1 MSVFSV
7 MYARKHQGQGQN
19 YIVYVFRGRFQLQ
32 STDKQ
37 PNKLM
42 QRGGTGEIVLRP
54 AQYKQLTCK

>member
-1 MSVFSV
+1 MSVFSM
-7 MYARKHQGQGQN
+7 MYALKHQGQRQN

-42 QRGGTGEIVLRP
+42 QRGSTGEIVLKP
-54 AQYKQLTCK
+54 AQ